1 MNFLDNLRKSWSDG
15 NFILLYDSDDREGEV
30 DMVIPSIMVKERH
43 VALMRND
50 AGGLICTA
58 LSDELCENVGLPYM
72 TDIYEELKDENLL
85 KMLGHGLPYGAR
97 SSFSIAI
104 NHKDSFTGITDV
116 DRAMTINELGNIA
129 EIFKDNKNVQDLFT
143 SKFRIPGHVPLLRG
157 RIGLLKNRKGH
168 TELGLA
174 LCEMTDFGPSVTMC
188 EMMDSDSGQ
197 ALSVSDA
204 KKYAEKN
211 NIPFVS
217 GEEIIKFW
225 NDFIN
230 NKEV

>member
-72 TDIYEELKDENLL
+72 TDIYEKLKDENLL

-129 EIFKDNKNVQDLFT
+129 EIFKDNEIKAVFICSDTASHVKYLELSHKFNKHAYCEKPIHLDINVVNRCLTKIKN
-143 SKFRIPGHVPLLRG
+143 H
-157 RIGLLKNRKGH
+157 KNRIQ
-168 TELGLA
+168 LGFHRRY
-174 LCEMTDFGPSVTMC
+174 DISH
-188 EMMDSDSGQ
+188 Q
-197 ALSVSDA
+197 
-204 KKYAEKN
+204 K
-211 NIPFVS
+211 
-217 GEEIIKFW
+217 II
-225 NDFIN
+225 IN
-230 NKEV
+230 L

>member
-1 MNFLDNLRKSWSDG
+1 M
-15 NFILLYDSDDREGEV
+15 
-30 DMVIPSIMVKERH
+30 
-43 VALMRND
+43 
-50 AGGLICTA
+50 
-58 LSDELCENVGLPYM
+58 
-72 TDIYEELKDENLL
+72 
-85 KMLGHGLPYGAR
+85 
-97 SSFSIAI
+97 
-104 NHKDSFTGITDV
+104 
-116 DRAMTINELGNIA
+116 
-129 EIFKDNKNVQDLFT
+129 
-143 SKFRIPGHVPLLRG
+143 
-157 RIGLLKNRKGH
+157 
-168 TELGLA
+168 GLA

-204 KKYAEKN
+204 KKYAEKY